1 MHNVLWE
8 EWKLTCIICYGNPPG
23 GVALHW
29 NLYRIVKAR
38 DGGAFQ
44 KKGMAEMKTRKLES
58 EQLI

>member
-1 MHNVLWE
+1 MYYMLWKPS
-8 EWKLTCIICYGNPPG
+8 WGSGI
-23 GVALHW
+23 ALE
-29 NLYRIVKAR
+29 LVRIVKAR